1 MNIYYQ
7 GEQYQTRD
15 GETLLK
21 MFLRQGVKVP
31 FSCGGGSCHTCLHRC
46 TDGELPEKSQRG
58 LRDIYKQ
65 HNYFMICR
73 CVPTSDMHIDL
84 PDASERYFQATVEVI
99 TDGVV
104 NVYPHTDTSTH
115 RGQRYR
121 LFNGATELGVATVSS
136 DSELGEPIDLDTTTI
151 DLSALTVGD
160 TLELQG
166 PLPAQHNCV
175 VMEEGLHRKF
185 PAPDLALWA
194 ELDDGKL
201 LVPALREFYHRVFRD
216 PILAPYFAHVTE
228 SRLVEKQFNF
238 LNQAITGNKVFWGER
253 PRNSH
258 HWMVITDEI
267 FDHRAA
273 ILEQVLLEQ
282 QFSAGVI
289 EKLVAIENRY
299 RQDIVKTKPWDKVLF
314 GKTIPAEGFESLILD
329 EASLCDHCQA
339 EVNAGDT
346 VIYHVRTGKIAC
358 ANCNQTNS

>member
-1 MNIYYQ
+1 MNIFYQ

-46 TDGELPEKSQRG
+46 TEGELPEKAQRG
-58 LRDIYKQ
+58 LREIYKQ

-73 CVPTSDMHIDL
+73 CVPTSDMRIDL
-84 PDASERYFQATVEVI
+84 PDAAERYFQASIEVM
-99 TDGVV
+99 TDAALTL
-104 NVYPHTDTSTH
+104 YPHTDTSAH

-121 LFNGATELGVATVSS
+121 LFNGTTELGIAAVNR
-136 DSELGEPIDLDTTTI
+136 DSELGEPVDFTTSTI

-166 PLPAQHNCV
+166 PLAATHHCV
-175 VMEEGLHRKF
+175 VMEEGLHREF
-185 PAPDLALWA
+185 PAPDPALWA

-201 LVPALREFYHRVFRD
+201 LIPALREFYHRVFRD
-216 PILAPYFAHVTE
+216 PLLAPYFTSVTE

-258 HWMVITDEI
+258 HWMVITDDI

-273 ILEQVLLEQ
+273 ILEQVLTEQ
-282 QFSAGVI
+282 QFSAQAIG
-289 EKLVAIENRY
+289 KLVAIENMY

-314 GKTIPAEGFESLILD
+314 GKTIPADGYEPLVLD
-329 EASLCDHCQA
+329 EASLCDNCQQ
-339 EVNAGDT
+339 EVNAGDR
-346 VIYHVRTGKIAC
+346 VIYHVRTGKVFC
-358 ANCNQTNS
+358 ASCNQSNS